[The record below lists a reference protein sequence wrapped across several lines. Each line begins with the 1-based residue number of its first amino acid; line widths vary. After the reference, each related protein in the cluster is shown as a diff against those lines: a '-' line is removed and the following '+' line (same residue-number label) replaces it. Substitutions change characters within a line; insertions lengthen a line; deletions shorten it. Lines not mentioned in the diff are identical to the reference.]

1 MVIHRCNSC
10 NWPYVYFDVINHV
23 LKHAYLIPHFLNRF
37 GERKIFAVS
46 ITSGHWDFLW
56 EDKHTLIQHS
66 YWHGYRRH
74 GEIISEWV
82 TEYSGF
88 SIRRVKL
95 QTYYHQELFTF
106 HMQSMM
112 ICTFHSCTEDTLY
125 EIIDIA
131 NSKAIWI
138 CWQRHISDNTRTS
151 TTGTTH
157 VEASA
162 NWYVENSLSFR

>member
-23 LKHAYLIPHFLNRF
+23 LKYASLIPYFLNRF
-37 GERKIFAVS
+37 GEMKIFAVS

-66 YWHGYRRH
+66 YWHGCRRP
-74 GEIISEWV
+74 GEIWSEWV
-82 TEYSGF
+82 TEYPGS

-106 HMQSMM
+106 HMQSM
-112 ICTFHSCTEDTLY
+112 IVCTFQCFGIIFAPLKKPFMRILMLRIETQYESVDKDTFLTTRELQLY
-125 EIIDIA
+125 GL
-131 NSKAIWI
+131 
-138 CWQRHISDNTRTS
+138 HT
-151 TTGTTH
+151 
-157 VEASA
+157 
-162 NWYVENSLSFR
+162 